1 MRPKHFI
8 LTNVF
13 LAIVTSLFAQ
23 GNMKF
28 TDVDIPYK
36 KFVLDN
42 GLTVIIHEDHKAPVV
57 AVNIWYHVGSKNELA
72 GKTGFA
78 HLFEHLMFNGSEH
91 NNTDY
96 FKALDKIGATDLN
109 GTTSN
114 DRTNYFETV
123 PISAFDQVL
132 WLESD
137 RMGYMVNAISQTV
150 LDEQRG
156 VVQNEKRQSENEPY
170 GMVDEYM
177 TKSVFPEGHP
187 YSWTVIGS
195 MDDLNAASL
204 EDVKEWFK
212 TYYGPNNATIV
223 VAGDIKTEEAL
234 EKVKKYFGG
243 LPAGPP
249 TTKYKEWTSKRTGTQ
264 RQYMQDRVNQPRI
277 YKVWNIPADGSR
289 DMYTLDL
296 VNKVMSSGKSSRL
309 YKRLVYDEQIAT
321 SVYSYIDSREIG
333 GLFTIVADVKPG
345 TDISKV
351 ENAIDEE
358 LTLFIQKG
366 PTQEELDRMK
376 TSSYASFIRGLER
389 VGGFGGKS
397 DLLASNQTFFDNPDY
412 YKIWLQFLQE
422 VQCADLQKAAKD
434 WLSDGQYVLE
444 VQPFAEKLNSAK
456 DADRSA
462 MPTLGQD
469 AVVTF
474 PEFQRTTLSN
484 GLPIILVQRTTIP
497 DIHIELAIN
506 AGFSTDISS
515 VPGIASLAMNMLDEG
530 TSKRNSLAISDDLSK
545 IGASLNCYSSL
556 DQSYISLISLK
567 SNIDAGLDI
576 FTDVILNPSFP
587 QSDFDR
593 LQKEQIVGIQR
604 EKVEPI
610 SMALRLLP
618 KYLYGEGHAYSL
630 PLTGSGTE
638 ASVKSITREQIVK
651 FYETWIRPNNA
662 TLIVVGDI
670 TLNELKPKLEKLLG
684 RWEKATIPVKKIGTV
699 ALPAKSVVYLMDRP
713 GSQQSLFIAGNLI
726 NPYGQYNEP
735 ALSIANGIIGGEFT
749 SRINMNLREDKH
761 WSYGAFTFIAD
772 AKGQRPFIVFTSVQ
786 TDKTKET
793 LQEIY
798 KELSGY
804 VSAKPAT
811 DEEVTRNQKNKLLQ
825 IPGSYETMNSVVY
838 AIDQIVTYNL
848 KDNYFAEYAA
858 KLRTVQTKEVQELVS
873 KTIKPDQMT
882 WVIVGDRSKVETPL
896 KEAGYVIR
904 LIDAD
909 GNLIK

>member
-1 MRPKHFI
+1 MRAKHLI
-8 LTNVF
+8 LTNLF
-13 LAIVTSLFAQ
+13 LSVATYLFAQ
-23 GNMKF
+23 GNIKY
-28 TDVDIPYK
+28 TGVDIPYK
-36 KFVLDN
+36 KFVLGN

-57 AVNIWYHVGSKNELA
+57 AVNIWYHVGSKNELS

-96 FKALDKIGATDLN
+96 FKALDKLGATDLN
-109 GTTSN
+109 GTTNN

-123 PISAFDQVL
+123 PVSAFDQVL

-137 RMGYMVNAISQTV
+137 RMGYMVNAINQAT

-170 GMVDEYM
+170 GLVEEHM
-177 TKSVFPEGHP
+177 TKSVYPAGHP

-195 MDDLNAASL
+195 MDDLSAASL
-204 EDVKEWFK
+204 TDVKEWFK

-223 VAGDIKTEEAL
+223 VAGDIQTDAAL

-249 TTKYKEWTSKRTGTQ
+249 LARYQAWTAKRTGTQ
-264 RQYMQDRVNQPRI
+264 RQFMQDRINQPRI
-277 YKVWNIPADGSR
+277 YKVWNIPADGTR
-289 DMYTLDL
+289 EMYMLDL
-296 VNKVMSSGKSSRL
+296 ANMVMSFGKSSRL

-321 SVYSYIDSREIG
+321 SVYSYLDNREIG
-333 GLFTIVADVKPG
+333 GLFTIVADVKP
-345 TDISKV
+345 DIDLSKV
-351 ENAIDEE
+351 EKVIDEE
-358 LTLFIQKG
+358 LSLFIQKG
-366 PTQEELDRMK
+366 PTQQELDRVK
-376 TSSYASFIRGLER
+376 TTSYASFIRGLER

-397 DLLASNQTFFDNPDY
+397 DLLASNQTYFGNPEQ
-412 YKIWLQFLQE
+412 YKTWLQLLQDA
-422 VQCADLQKAAKD
+422 QCADLQKAAKE

-444 VQPFAEKLNSAK
+444 VEPFREAQSTAN
-456 DADRSA
+456 DADRSV
-462 MPTLGQD
+462 MPALGQD
-469 AVVTF
+469 ALITF

-484 GLPIILVQRTTIP
+484 GLPIILAQRTTIP
-497 DIHIELAIN
+497 DVKMLLAFN

-515 VPGIASLAMNMLDEG
+515 LPGIATLAMNMLDEG
-530 TSKRNSLAISDDLSK
+530 TVKRNALSISDELSK
-545 IGASLNCYSSL
+545 IGASLNSYSSL
-556 DQSYISLISLK
+556 DQSYISLTSLK

-576 FTDVILNPSFP
+576 FTDVILNPTFP
-587 QSDFDR
+587 KNDFDR
-593 LQKEQIVGIQR
+593 LKKEQLINIQR

-618 KYLYGEGHAYSL
+618 KFLYGEGHAYSL

-638 ASVKSITREQIVK
+638 ASVNSITREQLLK

-670 TLNELKPKLEKLLG
+670 TLNELKPKLEKLLSG
-684 RWEKATIPVKKIGTV
+684 WKKANIPVKNITT
-699 ALPAKSVVYLMDRP
+699 APAPSKSIVYLMDRP
-713 GSQQSLFIAGNLI
+713 GSIQSLFIAGNLI

-735 ALSIANGIIGGEFT
+735 ALSIANSIIGGEFT

-772 AKGQRPFIVFTSVQ
+772 AKGQRPLIVFTSVQ

-804 VSAKPAT
+804 VSTTPAT
-811 DEEVTRNQKNKLLQ
+811 DEEVARNQKNKLLQ
-825 IPGSYETMNSVVY
+825 IPGSYETMNSVVN
-838 AIDQIVTYNL
+838 AIDQIVTYGL
-848 KDNYFAEYAA
+848 KDNYFAEYAS
-858 KLRTVQTKEVQELVS
+858 KLRLVQTKDVRELVA

-882 WVIVGDRSKVETPL
+882 WIIVGDRSKVETPL
-896 KEAGYVIR
+896 KEAGYEIR

-909 GNLIK
+909 GNLVK